1 MTHSFPSRRASDLL
15 RHLTLSCGT
24 GFAGQACGL
33 PGRHILADLLVPAAT
48 FVVPAAC
55 EAASG
60 PTTGFADRL
69 RCSTA
74 GRLVAS
80 DHGKSQ
86 DGVGSCDA
94 SPSPLD
100 VRNRRDLPKQ
110 SEIGRAHV

>member
-15 RHLTLSCGT
+15 RHLTISCGT
-24 GFAGQACGL
+24 DFSGQACGL
-33 PGRHILADLLVPAAT
+33 PGRHIIADLLVPAAT

-60 PTTGFADRL
+60 PTTGFADRF
-69 RCSTA
+69 RCRTA

-86 DGVGSCDA
+86 DG
-94 SPSPLD
+94 
-100 VRNRRDLPKQ
+100 
-110 SEIGRAHV
+110 EIGSASCRERVGRSV